1 MTPGPLPLG
10 TGTGRLLNADPVDSR
25 PFAGA
30 TAFLHIDYKPQFF
43 WWEVISHKLNL
54 TTCCLVAAYAR

>member
-1 MTPGPLPLG
+1 MQVLWIPAL
-10 TGTGRLLNADPVDSR
+10 
-25 PFAGA
+25 AGA

>member
-1 MTPGPLPLG
+1 MQILWIPA
-10 TGTGRLLNADPVDSR
+10 LL
-25 PFAGA
+25 AGA